1 MEGQTYKENDMFFT
15 GLIVGVILT
24 AVAVL
29 VIMPK
34 LMIPVHESKLSV
46 DETVDAL
53 EKAALAKGW
62 LVPKIYDI
70 QQTLAKNGHED
81 MTELKILSI
90 CQPDHAYNILMNDK
104 DKLVSGIMPCRIAV
118 YKGKDDGKTY
128 IAEMDMG
135 LMSKMFGGNI
145 AKVMGVVAAE
155 EKTMV
160 HPLIVK

>member
-1 MEGQTYKENDMFFT
+1 MNFLL
-15 GLIVGVILT
+15 GLVVGIVLT

-29 VIMPK
+29 VFMPK
-34 LMIPVHESKLSV
+34 LMVPVHESKLSV
-46 DETVDAL
+46 DETVAVL
-53 EKAALAKGW
+53 EKSALNKGW
-62 LVPKIYDI
+62 LVPKIYNI

-90 CQPDHAYNILMNDK
+90 CQPDHAYNILTNNDK

-118 YKGKDDGKTY
+118 YKGQEDGKTY
-128 IAEMDMG
+128 IAEMNMG

-155 EKTMV
+155 EREMV
-160 HPLIVK
+160 EPLLKK